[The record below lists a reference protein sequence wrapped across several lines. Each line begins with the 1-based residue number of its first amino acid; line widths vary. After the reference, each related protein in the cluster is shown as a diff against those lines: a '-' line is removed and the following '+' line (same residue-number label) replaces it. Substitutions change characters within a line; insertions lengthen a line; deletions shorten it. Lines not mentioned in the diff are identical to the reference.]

1 MCAKPTTPPN
11 IYIPVF
17 LALSRE
23 FETRVRRR
31 ELDVDV
37 KYYADGENG
46 IRMEQDLVALQ
57 KELSIKPSLEDNA
70 AAEKVE
76 ESKKSKKGKK

>member
-1 MCAKPTTPPN
+1 MC
-11 IYIPVF
+11 
-17 LALSRE
+17 
-23 FETRVRRR
+23 R

-57 KELSIKPSLEDNA
+57 KELGIKPSLEDNA
-70 AAEKVE
+70 ASEKTE
-76 ESKKSKKGKK
+76 EKKKGKK

>member
-1 MCAKPTTPPN
+1 MC
-11 IYIPVF
+11 
-17 LALSRE
+17 
-23 FETRVRRR
+23 R

-57 KELSIKPSLEDNA
+57 KEPGIKPSL
-70 AAEKVE
+70 
-76 ESKKSKKGKK
+76 

>member
-1 MCAKPTTPPN
+1 M
-11 IYIPVF
+11 
-17 LALSRE
+17 
-23 FETRVRRR
+23 
-31 ELDVDV
+31 DV

-57 KELSIKPSLEDNA
+57 KELGIKPSMEDNA
-70 AAEKVE
+70 TAEKVE

>member
-11 IYIPVF
+11 IYIPVS
-17 LALSRE
+17 LALSRV

-57 KELSIKPSLEDNA
+57 KELGIKPSMEDNA
-70 AAEKVE
+70 TAEKVE

>member
-1 MCAKPTTPPN
+1 MTC
-11 IYIPVF
+11 
-17 LALSRE
+17 
-23 FETRVRRR
+23 R

-57 KELSIKPSLEDNA
+57 KELGIKPSLEDNA
-70 AAEKVE
+70 ASEKTE
-76 ESKKSKKGKK
+76 EKKRGKK

>member
-1 MCAKPTTPPN
+1 MCAKPTTP
-11 IYIPVF
+11 
-17 LALSRE
+17 LSTC
-23 FETRVRRR
+23 TRAFWVSSRACGRGLTCR

-57 KELSIKPSLEDNA
+57 KELGIKPSLEDNA
-70 AAEKVE
+70 ATEKTE
-76 ESKKSKKGKK
+76 EKKKGKK